1 MLGDIAEA
9 SRRGRRKR
17 GGNVEADGRGKDDD
31 GGARYGK
38 EARVR
43 SLVTGRHH
51 HDDDDEDDNDE
62 DEDEDED
69 GDNDEDDEDD
79 DGGGEDD
86 EGKDEGRRE
95 RRVHGDDNNRR
106 DK

>member
-51 HDDDDEDDNDE
+51 HDDDEDDNDE

>member
-38 EARVR
+38 EARMR

-51 HDDDDEDDNDE
+51 HDDDEDDNDE